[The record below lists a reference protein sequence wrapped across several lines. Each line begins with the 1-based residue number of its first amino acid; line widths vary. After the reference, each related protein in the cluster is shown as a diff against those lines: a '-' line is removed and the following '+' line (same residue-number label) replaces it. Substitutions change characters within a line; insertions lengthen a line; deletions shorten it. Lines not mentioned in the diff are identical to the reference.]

1 MREKALI
8 RIQTALAISP
18 DDPRVLINVADAY
31 EVLGDRPNA
40 LRNVEKALQKGYP
53 LEDLKSDPDQQAL
66 LQDPKFR
73 PSGK

>member
-1 MREKALI
+1 M
-8 RIQTALAISP
+8 
-18 DDPRVLINVADAY
+18 NVADAY
-31 EVLGDRPNA
+31 EVLGDRQSA